1 MSKKEN
7 YASDHRHRAIIGF
20 DENGIPRV
28 LKPVEG
34 HTHTHTDEDGHEYEH
49 SHEEAFT
56 EDYIKA
62 VSASHGTARYRY
74 NI

>member
-7 YASDHRHRAIIGF
+7 YANEHRHRAIIGF

-34 HTHTHTDEDGHEYEH
+34 HTHTHTDVQLPVLL
-49 SHEEAFT
+49 STVCTEERS
-56 EDYIKA
+56 YLI
-62 VSASHGTARYRY
+62 
-74 NI
+74 